1 MKPIRITLL
10 TAVVL
15 IAVSAIA
22 CTPASQGTQSSESD
36 NATTTRSTPTLKP
49 GEPVP
54 TLAGTPAMIY
64 LHNPQGTLTPHVA
77 PPPKPLTPPVL
88 PSHLRKELERREATQ
103 EARRSSGNQ
112 TTMEDEKS
120 QFSITL
126 DSDERVNEVVKYLEK
141 KSVQIAGT
149 GTSESFIYPWIIAM
163 IPISMIREISELE
176 GVVRIRELDKGSDHS
191 SNQRTQPQP

>member
-1 MKPIRITLL
+1 MQPIHITLL
-10 TAVVL
+10 AAVVL
-15 IAVSAIA
+15 ITVSAIA
-22 CTPASQGTQSSESD
+22 CTPASPGRQSSESD

-49 GEPVP
+49 GDPVP